1 MWYESVIVC
10 VKVKVLFLLNSAG
23 SALAQAISG
32 GTESLYRYVNS
43 GAVEELHDVMPH
55 YDYTDDE
62 VESDQEE
69 ENEDSNQVKLFLV
82 IYLPLNCSKKGRPC
96 I

>member
-1 MWYESVIVC
+1 MF
-10 VKVKVLFLLNSAG
+10 VLHSAG

-55 YDYTDDE
+55 YDYSDDE
-62 VESDQEE
+62 VESDQDED
-69 ENEDSNQVKLFLV
+69 NEDSNQVTLLLD
-82 IYLPLNCSKKGRPC
+82 ILL
-96 I
+96 